1 MPIKN
6 QLQVDQSIHMNICIL
21 NLYCEQKWMVVQ
33 SFHNINPG
41 AAHRSTRVQATDGSA
56 AHRLSYK
63 RPKIPSKF
71 VQCYKKSHTQPKEQA
86 HQRSQFQEL
95 HREDVTIQMLACRKP
110 VLLLPGSLLW
120 ITVASLTLW
129 ELSYLWAAEQARW
142 KSCRRSTYGT
152 TGKIW

>member
-21 NLYCEQKWMVVQ
+21 NLYCEEKWMAVQ

-56 AHRLSYK
+56 AHSLSYK

-71 VQCYKKSHTQPKEQA
+71 VQCYKKSHTS
-86 HQRSQFQEL
+86 QRNRHIRDPNSKNCTGKTSPS
-95 HREDVTIQMLACRKP
+95 RCWPA
-110 VLLLPGSLLW
+110 GSLCCS
-120 ITVASLTLW
+120 SL
-129 ELSYLWAAEQARW
+129 AHCC
-142 KSCRRSTYGT
+142 KSQWHPSPYGS
-152 TGKIW
+152 